1 MPNEDPLTV
10 VIFGASGDL
19 TARKLIP
26 ALYHLSAKGR
36 LPKDTRVVGVARSPW
51 TDEKFREQLMPGA
64 KSGAGSAWDESAWK
78 RFAGRVH
85 YASGDA
91 AAAGGLK
98 NLQAWFDANE
108 PKDADRLYYL
118 SVGPE
123 LVPAIVARL
132 SEAGMAKEDGAF
144 RRVILE
150 KPFGRDLG
158 SAREFNRTLHAHFNE
173 SQLYRIDHY
182 LGKETVQ
189 NILIF

>member
-36 LPKDTRVVGVARSPW
+36 LPADTRVVGVARSPW
-51 TDEKFREQLMPGA
+51 SDDKFREHLLPGT
-64 KSGAGSAWDESAWK
+64 KSAAGSAWDEAAWRK
-78 RFAGRVH
+78 FAGRVH

-98 NLQAWFDANE
+98 NLQAWCEANE
-108 PKDADRLYYL
+108 AKDADRLYYL
-118 SVGPE
+118 SVAPE
-123 LVPAIVARL
+123 LVSGIVARL
-132 SEAGMAKEDGAF
+132 SEAGMAKEDTGF

-150 KPFGRDLG
+150 KPFGRDLA
-158 SAREFNRTLHAHFNE
+158 SARELNRT
-173 SQLYRIDHY
+173 
-182 LGKETVQ
+182 
-189 NILIF
+189 